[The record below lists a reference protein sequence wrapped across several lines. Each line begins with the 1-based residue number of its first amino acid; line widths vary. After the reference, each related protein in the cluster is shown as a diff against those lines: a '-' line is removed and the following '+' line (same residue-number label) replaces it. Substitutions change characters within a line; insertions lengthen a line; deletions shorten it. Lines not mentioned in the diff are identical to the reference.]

1 MPAAKKKASSRP
13 TVASLAKQVEQLKSQ
28 VDGLQAEVEGL
39 KSAVPAEEPVADLSE
54 SPVVLVLID
63 RNTVEVA
70 HSNVPGLKVV
80 VHDADVIRNPSVV
93 EERDRNK
100 TGVVEVEAK
109 SFSGVDEAL
118 RAKVRDLGKIEL
130 PKA

>member
-1 MPAAKKKASSRP
+1 MSAAKKTSSKP
-13 TVASLAKQVEQLKSQ
+13 TVASLAEQVERLQSQ

-39 KSAVPAEEPVADLSE
+39 KSAAPVEESVADLSE

-80 VHDADVIRNPSVV
+80 VHDADVIRDHDVV
-93 EERDRNK
+93 EEEDRNK
-100 TGVVEVEAK
+100 TGVIEVEAK
-109 SFSGVDEAL
+109 SFSGVDDAL
-118 RAKVRDLGKIEL
+118 RTRVRHLGKIEL
-130 PKA
+130 PKS